1 MLLFTYTPAGVFI
14 FALTAYRSKNKKED
28 EDEEIIVVRTSFVTG
43 PCGRL

>member
-28 EDEEIIVVRTSFVTG
+28 EDEENIVVRTSFVTG
-43 PCGRL
+43 SCGRL